1 MKILFATSE
10 VHPLIKTGGLADVSG
25 SLPRALKVL
34 KNQVRIILP
43 AYRTVLDKVADK
55 SPKHIA
61 QFRIGGC
68 GRDYAVNIL
77 EVKAKAFP
85 SLGVPIW
92 LVDIPELFDR
102 PGNPYLAEDGTDW
115 WDNGERFAVFSKVIT
130 EIAMGRTKIGWHPDV
145 VHSNDWQTGL
155 VNALLSLEPSSPK
168 TVFTI
173 HNMAY
178 PGNFPESLFA
188 QLQLP
193 WSLWHM
199 RGVEF
204 WGHFSMLKA
213 GLIYADRV
221 TTVSPT
227 YAKEICL
234 HEYAYGFEGILQDR
248 DRQGHLIGILNGI
261 DDQVWNPEVDEF
273 IAHRYSAQKGRVA
286 AKRKNK
292 AQLLKEM
299 SVLNHI
305 PEQAVSEQFDQ
316 WLDAPL
322 IGFVGRLVWQKGV
335 DLILD
340 ALPNLLTQTSANFIF
355 VGSGDKFFEARLTQF
370 ASQYPTR
377 IWTYIGYSEKLGHE
391 VEAGADMFLMPSRF
405 EPCGLNQLYSLAYG
419 TPPIVN
425 FTGGLADSVVS
436 ATKENLSNHLATGF
450 VCYEPS
456 PAGLE
461 ATIKDALALFAK
473 KRTWQTLQ
481 KHGMLQSF
489 DWRKSAQKYLKVY
502 QGEQG

>member
-1 MKILFATSE
+1 MKILFASSE
-10 VHPLIKTGGLADVSG
+10 AHPLIKTGGLADVSG
-25 SLPRALKVL
+25 SLPKALHEHKAH
-34 KNQVRIILP
+34 VRLVLP
-43 AYRTVLDKVADK
+43 AYQKVLNAVADK
-55 SPKHIA
+55 APKHIGSVEV
-61 QFRIGGC
+61 GGC
-68 GRDYAVNIL
+68 GRRYRAEIL

-85 SLGVPIW
+85 TIGVPVW

-102 PGNPYLAEDGTDW
+102 PGNPYLAQDGTDW
-115 WDNGERFAVFSKVIT
+115 WDNGERFAVFSKVVT
-130 EIAMGRTKIGWHPDV
+130 ELSMGRAGIDWKPDV
-145 VHSNDWQTGL
+145 VHTHDWQTGL
-155 VNALLSLEPSSPK
+155 VNALLSLEHNKPK

-188 QLQLP
+188 QLELP

-199 RGVEF
+199 NGVEF

-227 YAKEICL
+227 YAKEIC
-234 HEYAYGFEGILQDR
+234 EYQFAYGFEGILQDR
-248 DRQGHLIGILNGI
+248 NLKGHLVGILNGI
-261 DDQVWNPEVDEF
+261 DTQTWNPQVDEY
-273 IAHRYSAQKGRVA
+273 IAQQYSAERGRVA

-292 AQLLKEM
+292 AKLMQEM
-299 SVLNHI
+299 SVLNH
-305 PEQAVSEQFDQ
+305 VSDKEIEESFDE

-322 IGFVGRLVWQKGV
+322 IGFVGRLVGQKGV

-340 ALPNLLTQTSANFIF
+340 AMPELLANSNANFIF
-355 VGSGDKFFEARLTQF
+355 VGSGDPYFEERLMEF
-370 ASQYPTR
+370 SKIYPKR

-425 FTGGLADSVVS
+425 FTGGLADSVIP
-436 ATKENLSNHLATGF
+436 ATPENLKNGHATGF
-450 VCYEPS
+450 VFYETTYQ
-456 PAGLE
+456 ALRDV
-461 ATIKDALALFAK
+461 IYDALHLFGK
-473 KRTWQTLQ
+473 KRTWQKLQ
-481 KHGMLQSF
+481 KHGMLQNF
-489 DWRKSAQKYLKVY
+489 DWNQSAKAYLKVY
-502 QGEQG
+502 GRESK